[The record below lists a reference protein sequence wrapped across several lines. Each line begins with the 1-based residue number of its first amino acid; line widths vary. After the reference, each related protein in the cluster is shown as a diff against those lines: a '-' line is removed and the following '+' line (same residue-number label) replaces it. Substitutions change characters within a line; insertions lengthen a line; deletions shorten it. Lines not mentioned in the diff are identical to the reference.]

1 MYRTFEDKINFYK
14 NKTCARRTNFIFLT
28 DGSMVYDYDRF
39 ESAEDAI
46 IDAVKNHGEDL
57 DDMIA
62 MCYSSTNSY
71 LKEFFNNQINS

>member
-1 MYRTFEDKINFYK
+1 
-14 NKTCARRTNFIFLT
+14 
-28 DGSMVYDYDRF
+28 MVYDYDRF

-71 LKEFFNNQINS
+71 LKEFFNKQLNS

>member
-1 MYRTFEDKINFYK
+1 
-14 NKTCARRTNFIFLT
+14 
-28 DGSMVYDYDRF
+28 MVYDYDRF
-39 ESAEDAI
+39 ESVEDAI

-62 MCYSSTNSY
+62 MCYSSINSY